1 MSGTISVDLSAIT
14 SSSSS
19 QSGSSNQSRIAA
31 LRKQPDTL
39 TKELAAISKDD
50 TLNAKQ
56 KVEKSNLIQAQI
68 ELIQAQIAQLEAE
81 EAKKSEKSASKAGTA
96 PTAERPDTTNATNS
110 ADNTPSATKKAA
122 KGRIDTYA

>member
-56 KVEKSNLIQAQI
+56 KVEKGKLIQAQI

-96 PTAERPDTTNATNS
+96 STAERPDTSNTNS